1 MDNKKKDFKS
11 FKPSNRLA
19 LIAIIGLLALF
30 LMFMFNKPK
39 ESYQEIDYSNFISLI
54 EEGKIQQLKIVE
66 KDIYGYIAG
75 GEQPLISFHTIIP
88 YEDTNLIPLLRISLS
103 SSPVISTPAIS

>member
-1 MDNKKKDFKS
+1 MNNNKNDFKN

-19 LIAIIGLLALF
+19 LIAIIGLIALF

-39 ESYQEIDYSNFISLI
+39 ESYKELDYSNFVSLAG
-54 EEGKIQQLKIVE
+54 EGRVQQLKIVE

-88 YEDTNLIPLLRISLS
+88 YEDPNL
-103 SSPVISTPAIS
+103 